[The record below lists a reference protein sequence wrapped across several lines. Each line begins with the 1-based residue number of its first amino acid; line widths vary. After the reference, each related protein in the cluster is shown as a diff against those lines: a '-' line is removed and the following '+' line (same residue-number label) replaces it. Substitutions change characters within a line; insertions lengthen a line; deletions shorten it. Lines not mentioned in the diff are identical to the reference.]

1 MRRLPWLDLA
11 LATAGGAFGATSLS
25 WPFGWD
31 TSVHYYVGREWVLR
45 GAIPYRDTFDHK
57 SPGIHL
63 VHGLLI
69 LLFGEHMWDIRLAE
83 LACVCALGWACAAI
97 ALDRRGDPREVPA
110 GLHGATILVAS
121 VLYYGF
127 FDYWNTAQCEL
138 LGTTLGAFMVL
149 ASLRSSG
156 PTWPA
161 LASGLLAGVDVVVK
175 PPFAAFALV
184 PLFIVAARALREGS
198 GSRAR
203 RVARAIGL
211 FGLASAVVPLGFLA
225 YFAIHHAVGPLLT
238 IVGGANLAYLRDEQ
252 RLHSV
257 GEVLETVGIIWHHFC
272 PVASILLA
280 AAVAAIARCFATRSP
295 GGLRSWALV
304 AALFV
309 VSFAA
314 VAVQLKFY
322 FYDWIT
328 CLSAV
333 TLLAANALVDLSRTG
348 RPARRW
354 VPLVASAI
362 VLAAFTQAGGPFD
375 GWRRTT
381 AATLHWWR
389 GDWER
394 PRYAS
399 TFETWGGDR
408 KYAPLEAAG
417 LWIRDHSASDDYVLV
432 RGIAVEL
439 YVVSGRRAPG
449 RFFWTAFLT
458 RPSRRFHREEWLAED
473 EATVDAVKPRWVVAD
488 APARSG
494 PESEAW
500 FVAKGYVERTR
511 IGNCVILE
519 RGSPVTSTRADA
531 R

>member
-1 MRRLPWLDLA
+1 MRRSRWLDLI
-11 LATAGGAFGATSLS
+11 LAAAGLTFGATSIS

-69 LLFGEHMWDIRLAE
+69 LLFGEHMWGIRLAE
-83 LACVCALGWACAAI
+83 LACIGALGWACAAI
-97 ALDRRGDPREVPA
+97 AQHRRGDGRDAPA

-138 LGTTLGAFMVL
+138 LGTTIAAWMVL
-149 ASLRSSG
+149 ASLRAR
-156 PTWPA
+156 TPA
-161 LASGLLAGVDVVVK
+161 GAAIASGLLAGANAVLK
-175 PPFAAFALV
+175 PPFAAFAVVSLV
-184 PLFIVAARALREGS
+184 VLIA
-198 GSRAR
+198 RAR
-203 RVARAIGL
+203 REGTGSPAGRSARAAAL
-211 FGLASAVVPLGFLA
+211 FVLASAAVPLGFLA
-225 YFAIHHAVGPLLT
+225 YFAAEHALDPLVT
-238 IVGGANLAYLRDEQ
+238 IVVGANLAYVRDEQ

-257 GEVLETVGIIWHHFC
+257 GEVIETIGIVWRHFC

-280 AAVAAIARCFATRSP
+280 TSLLGAGRCLATRSSA
-295 GGLRSWALV
+295 GARSWGLV
-304 AALFV
+304 AGLLV
-309 VSFAA
+309 VSFAI

-333 TLLAANALVDLSRTG
+333 TLLAANALVDVARLA

-354 VPLVASAI
+354 VPVIASAV
-362 VLAAFTQAGGPFD
+362 VLAAFTQTGGPFV
-375 GWRRTT
+375 GWRTSTT
-381 AATLHWWR
+381 AVLHWWH
-389 GDWER
+389 GDWDR
-394 PRYAS
+394 PRFAS

-417 LWIRDHSASDDYVLV
+417 LWLRERTAPDDFVLV

-473 EATVDAVKPRWVVAD
+473 EATIDRTKPRWVVAD

-494 PESEAW
+494 PESAAW
-500 FVAKGYVERTR
+500 FAAKGYVERTR
-511 IGNCVILE
+511 IGNCVIME
-519 RGSPVTSTRADA
+519 RGGPTPATRADA